1 MGITVTDINRNSAMN
16 KVASQ
21 VDDLIEETRMRELD
35 DNQVQW
41 RVRKFTQICERE
53 IESGITNVRKRK
65 MLLERL
71 HIMKCLYDHS
81 SVTHP
86 SGAGGQDEEGQA
98 QRIKRLQNIVRRR
111 RMALEMIERVD
122 MSVAQ
127 RIITGL
133 EIEYATPAGENSR
146 IVSHQDTVVR
156 FELNPHHWYFLY
168 FNLFLLCF
176 LIGTL
181 LLVLN

>member
-1 MGITVTDINRNSAMN
+1 MSRIAT
-16 KVASQ
+16 Q

-35 DNQVQW
+35 DEQVHW
-41 RVRKFTQICERE
+41 RIRKFTQVCERE
-53 IESGITNVRKRK
+53 IESGIANGSKRK

-71 HIMKCLYDHS
+71 EIMRCLYDHS

-86 SGAGGQDEEGQA
+86 SRAGGSGEQEQV

-122 MSVAQ
+122 MGVAE
-127 RIITGL
+127 RIIAGL
-133 EIEYATPAGENSR
+133 EHEYTASGNSGPASGGRE
-146 IVSHQDTVVR
+146 DAGVR
-156 FELNPHHWYFLY
+156 FELSSHHWYFFY

-176 LIGTL
+176 LISTL
-181 LLVLN
+181 LLVLK